1 MTGKLSGAGWEKHM
15 PITRH
20 TNILTRSVAAT
31 LLGAVLVAS
40 PVLANN
46 GKGGGAGNGNG
57 NGHANGKN
65 ADNSAQ
71 SASANDPSASKAKS
85 ANNLGALNGFL
96 HASPRALAHASA
108 KSEIGKV
115 AVVYGGLLQS
125 YLSPAQ
131 GSTPPT
137 LAQLA
142 AALSAA
148 ANKPLSAA
156 TIQTVNAK
164 LASVNPTL
172 AKAISGYSGGSQ
184 ALAGAIHDAI

>member
-1 MTGKLSGAGWEKHM
+1 M

-57 NGHANGKN
+57 NNGHANGKN

-85 ANNLGALNGFL
+85 ANSLGALNGFL

-131 GSTPPT
+131 GRTPPT

-156 TIQTVNAK
+156 TIQAVNAK